1 MFSVY
6 LSSPAVIVAEWPWTV
21 REEDVERI
29 QYTLKNKY
37 IYIYIYIY

>member
-6 LSSPAVIVAEWPWTV
+6 LSSPAVIMAEWSWTV

-29 QYTLKNKY
+29 QYTLKY
-37 IYIYIYIY
+37 IYF